1 MLVLGWLT
9 VLLGVFAILWGDGA
23 FAKRGL
29 GQGLRRVMRVDP
41 TGKTLKGPFGYGS
54 YRRRFWGREFEA
66 ASEKLIN
73 GNVLLR

>member
-29 GQGLRRVMRVDP
+29 GQGAPRAI
-41 TGKTLKGPFGYGS
+41 G
-54 YRRRFWGREFEA
+54 
-66 ASEKLIN
+66 
-73 GNVLLR
+73 